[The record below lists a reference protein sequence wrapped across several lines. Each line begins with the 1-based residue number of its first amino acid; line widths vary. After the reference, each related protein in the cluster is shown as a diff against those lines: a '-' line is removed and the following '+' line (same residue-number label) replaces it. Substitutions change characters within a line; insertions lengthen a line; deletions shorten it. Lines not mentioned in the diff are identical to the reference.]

1 MNKSFGKKLV
11 ELYKNG
17 KAITLVQFT
26 YVLIF
31 VVFVITAGLISLIKQ
46 AVGVAFLIV
55 PLVCL
60 ISFCMNLVA
69 YSVIKTA
76 IEFFYPEVNKKE
88 EPKKKTPAK
97 KKSTTKK
104 AATKKT
110 SVKKAKK

>member
-17 KAITLVQFT
+17 KAITLVQLT

-31 VVFVITAGLISLIKQ
+31 IVFVITAGLISLVKQ

-55 PLVCL
+55 PLICL

-88 EPKKKTPAK
+88 EKKTEPKKKKAPAK

-104 AATKKT
+104 ST
-110 SVKKAKK
+110 KKAKK